1 MTLTFKEG
9 VVLRASLS
17 DRIALKIK
25 GDGALCASAFYSR
38 TVTGDYAQNCGVF
51 VGFFL
56 GFKLNTYPSQRLR

>member
-25 GDGALCASAFYSR
+25 GEGALCASAFYSR
-38 TVTGDYAQNCGVF
+38 TVTGDYGQNRGL
-51 VGFFL
+51 FFL
-56 GFKLNTYPSQRLR
+56 FCFF